1 MDLALPVAPYYRT
14 DPQILRDVE
23 ILRTNAVSRWA
34 RDDHSRTLSRFHA
47 NEGTVSKLDSLAQP
61 RVEILRANSP
71 TLKRLVAARAKL
83 ERYSNSIS
91 RSNSPSRQSTRS
103 TPYPRFHEKN
113 SATIPHPIQIPSQ
126 TLPIPAPAPIPPPPP
141 SAPVKPSKSSTNLS
155 QPLDKITYEKTWSL
169 NGNPKQKCSLE
180 IWLPKP
186 GVDEEEDRNSSREGI
201 SDADKSTHIIPAI
214 SSRRSSVVKI
224 TTMTTM
230 ANPDSKST
238 HDNTKKNDPSLI
250 PRVYHYGDYIMDLPD
265 DRPRS
270 SKSVTTVKSDS
281 AASAKS
287 IRRQHP
293 RALNRRLSTSTHHS
307 EEILRFGTID
317 VPAPVKP
324 PSIQT
329 KSASAK
335 TNNPILISELM
346 QKYSLIKK
354 NHQELTQT
362 KLQLEKPLNDLKS
375 NSSTTKDLSPRT
387 RPPPIP
393 EPTLLISPDRST
405 VPVRKLI
412 ESSPVRSI
420 PEQTLTIP
428 NAKLLERRATPHRP
442 HHSDIYPHL
451 RIFSLANQ
459 RQHRQSSASV
469 QGAPLPTVSA
479 KKIDEAPR
487 ILQRSKTLDVVL
499 DVPTPIKTRTRVT
512 IPPDTLLQPRSSK
525 RSSIPTRSEQFQ
537 RAATSLPSNSLLIR
551 YNQGNNERNF
561 LIPD

>member
-14 DPQILRDVE
+14 DPQIMKDVE
-23 ILRTNAVSRWA
+23 ILRTNAVSRWG
-34 RDDHSRTLSRFHA
+34 RDDHSRTLSRFHT
-47 NEGTVSKLDSLAQP
+47 NEGNLSKLDSLAQP

-71 TLKRLVAARAKL
+71 TLKRLLAARAKL
-83 ERYSNSIS
+83 ERFANSIT
-91 RSNSPSRQSTRS
+91 RINSPSRQSTRS

-113 SATIPHPIQIPSQ
+113 SSTTSHPAQISSQ
-126 TLPIPAPAPIPPPPP
+126 TLPVPVPVPVPPPP
-141 SAPVKPSKSSTNLS
+141 SAPVKPAKSATNLA
-155 QPLDKITYEKTWSL
+155 QPLDKITYEKTWSM

-186 GVDEEEDRNSSREGI
+186 SVDDEDDRNSSRGTI
-201 SDADKSTHIIPAI
+201 SDTDKLAHVIPAI
-214 SSRRSSVVKI
+214 NSRRSSIVKI
-224 TTMTTM
+224 TAITTVN
-230 ANPDSKST
+230 NPT
-238 HDNTKKNDPSLI
+238 HEDTTKKSEPI
-250 PRVYHYGDYIMDLPD
+250 VVPRVYHYGDYIMDLPD
-265 DRPRS
+265 ERPRS

-281 AASAKS
+281 AASMKT

-293 RALNRRLSTSTHHS
+293 RGLNRRLSTSTHHS
-307 EEILRFGTID
+307 EEILRFGTVE
-317 VPAPVKP
+317 VPASVKA

-329 KSASAK
+329 KSASTK

-362 KLQLEKPLNDLKS
+362 KLQLEKPTNDSKS
-375 NSSTTKDLSPRT
+375 NASTTKDLSPRS

-393 EPTLLISPDRST
+393 EPTLLVSPDRST
-405 VPVRKLI
+405 VPA
-412 ESSPVRSI
+412 RSI
-420 PEQTLTIP
+420 PEQTSIP

-479 KKIDEAPR
+479 KKIDEPPR

-525 RSSIPTRSEQFQ
+525 RSSIPTRSEQPFQ
-537 RAATSLPSNSLLIR
+537 RAATSLPTNSLLIR
-551 YNQGNNERNF
+551 FSQGNHERNY
-561 LIPD
+561 LVPE